1 MIIIGLTGNIASGKS
16 AVSKFLKKLGADIVD
31 LDQLAKKIQ
40 SQNVNDIIDKMEEVF
55 GKEIVSNGKV
65 NRKKLGSIVFSDK
78 EKLNKLN
85 EIMVPIMTEVVKK
98 IIEEKRALGVEI
110 LVVDAAI
117 LFEANWD
124 KIVDTVWV
132 VYIPKKLQL
141 ERLMKRENIGKGEA
155 LRRIESQMPISEKI
169 KRTDVVID
177 NSGDF
182 PQMESQILELWKKIQ
197 NSI

>member
-16 AVSKFLKKLGADIVD
+16 AVSRFLKKLGADIVD

-40 SQNVNDIIDKMEEVF
+40 SQDVNDIIDKMEEVF
-55 GKEIVSNGKV
+55 GKEVVSNGKV

-85 EIMVPIMTEVVKK
+85 EIMIPVMTKFVKK
-98 IIEEKRALGVEI
+98 IIEEKRASGVEV

-141 ERLMKRENIGKGEA
+141 ERLMKRENIGRGEA
-155 LRRIESQMPISEKI
+155 LRRIESQMPIFEKI

-182 PQMESQILELWKKIQ
+182 SQMESQILELWKKIQ

>member
-16 AVSKFLKKLGADIVD
+16 AVSKFLKKLGADVIDV
-31 LDQLAKKIQ
+31 DQLAKKIQ
-40 SQNVNDIIDKMEEVF
+40 SQNINDIIDKMEDVF
-55 GKEIVSNGKV
+55 GKEVVSNGHV

-78 EKLNKLN
+78 EKLSKLN
-85 EIMVPIMTEVVKK
+85 KIMIPVMTEVVKK
-98 IIEEKRALGVEI
+98 IIEEKRASGVKV

-141 ERLMKRENIGKGEA
+141 ERLMKRENIGRGEA
-155 LRRIESQMPISEKI
+155 LRRIESQMSISEKI
-169 KRTDVVID
+169 KKADVVID

-182 PQMESQILELWKKIQ
+182 SQMESRILELWKKIQ

>member
-40 SQNVNDIIDKMEEVF
+40 FQNVNNIIGKMEDVF
-55 GKEIVSNGKV
+55 GKEVVSNGKV

-85 EIMVPIMTEVVKK
+85 EIMIPVMTEVVTK
-98 IIEEKRALGVEI
+98 IIEEKRASGVEV

-132 VYIPKKLQL
+132 VYIPQKLQL
-141 ERLMKRENIGKGEA
+141 ERLMKRENIEREEA

-169 KRTDVVID
+169 KRADVVID

-182 PQMESQILELWKKIQ
+182 FQMESRILELWKKIQ

>member
-16 AVSKFLKKLGADIVD
+16 AVSRFLKKLGADIVD

-55 GKEIVSNGKV
+55 GKEVVSNGKV

-85 EIMVPIMTEVVKK
+85 EIMIPVMTKFVKK
-98 IIEEKRALGVEI
+98 IIEEKRASGVEV

-141 ERLMKRENIGKGEA
+141 ERLMKRENIGRGEA
-155 LRRIESQMPISEKI
+155 LRRIESQMPIFEKI

-182 PQMESQILELWKKIQ
+182 SQMESQILELWKKIQ

>member
-16 AVSKFLKKLGADIVD
+16 VVSRFLKKLGADIVD
-31 LDQLAKKIQ
+31 VDQLAKKVQ
-40 SQNVNDIIDKMEEVF
+40 SKNVNGVIDKMKEVF
-55 GKEIVSNGKV
+55 GKEIVLNGKV
-65 NRKKLGSIVFSDK
+65 DRKRLGSIVFSDK

-85 EIMVPIMTEVVKK
+85 EVMIPVMTKVVKK
-98 IIEEKRALGVEI
+98 IIEEKRVSGVKV

-117 LFEANWD
+117 LFEASWG

-141 ERLMKRENIGKGEA
+141 ERLMKRENIGRGEA

-182 PQMESQILELWKKIQ
+182 SQMESQILELWKKIQ
-197 NSI
+197 NST

>member
-16 AVSKFLKKLGADIVD
+16 VVSGFLKKLGADIVD
-31 LDQLAKKIQ
+31 VDQLAKKIQ
-40 SQNVNDIIDKMEEVF
+40 SQNVNDIIDKMEDVF
-55 GKEIVSNGKV
+55 GKEVVSNGNV

-85 EIMVPIMTEVVKK
+85 KIMIPVMTEVVKK
-98 IIEEKRALGVEI
+98 IIEEKRASGVKV

-141 ERLMKRENIGKGEA
+141 ERLMKRENIRRGEA
-155 LRRIESQMPISEKI
+155 LRRIESQMSISEKI
-169 KRTDVVID
+169 KKADVVID

-182 PQMESQILELWKKIQ
+182 SQMESRILELWKKIQ

>member
-16 AVSKFLKKLGADIVD
+16 AVSRFLKKLGADIVD
-31 LDQLAKKIQ
+31 VDQLAKKIQ
-40 SQNVNDIIDKMEEVF
+40 FQNVNDIIGKMEEVF
-55 GKEIVSNGKV
+55 GKEVVSNGKV

-85 EIMVPIMTEVVKK
+85 EIMIPVMTEVVKK
-98 IIEEKRALGVEI
+98 IVEEKRATGVKV

-141 ERLMKRENIGKGEA
+141 ERLMKRENIGRGEA

-182 PQMESQILELWKKIQ
+182 SQMESRILELWKKIQ

>member
-1 MIIIGLTGNIASGKS
+1 MIVIGLTGNIASGKS
-16 AVSKFLKKLGADIVD
+16 AVSKFLKKLSADIVD

-40 SQNVNDIIDKMEEVF
+40 SQNVNDIVDKMEKVF

-85 EIMVPIMTEVVKK
+85 EIMIPVMTEVVKK
-98 IIEEKRALGVEI
+98 IIEKKRVSGTKV

-141 ERLMKRENIGKGEA
+141 ERLMKRENIRREEA
-155 LRRIESQMPISEKI
+155 LMRIDSQMPISEKI
-169 KRTDVVID
+169 KMADVVID

-182 PQMESQILELWKKIQ
+182 SQMESQILELWKKIQ